1 MNAIANMARLARAGA
16 VIAWS
21 GARVFPEDSKLPP
34 PLALFGRMTAPL
46 RRRKLNGA
54 AEGALTGPGANDAA
68 NPVRLSEALTSLG
81 PSYIKLGQFL
91 ATRDDIIGRDLAAD
105 LATLQDRL
113 PPFPQNEARKTV
125 EDELGAPI
133 DRLFVE
139 FGPPVAA
146 ASIAQVHKAAVRKE
160 DGTLKPL
167 AVKIL
172 RPGIERRFNRDLD
185 AYFFAANMI
194 ERLHAPSRRLRP
206 RAVVDTLAKSV
217 AIEMDLRM
225 EAAAISEM
233 AENSKDDPGF
243 RVPAIDWTRSSRRVL
258 TLEWID
264 GTPISDRAAL
274 EAQGHDL
281 KAIGARLI
289 QTFLRHAMR
298 DGFFHA
304 DLHPG
309 NLFVDAEGRLVAVD
323 FGIMGRLG
331 MKERRF
337 LAEILHGFITRN
349 YRRVAE
355 VHFDAGYV
363 PRRHSVDLFAQA
375 LRAIGEPI
383 FDRPAN
389 EISMAQLLGQL
400 LQYTDVFDMQT
411 RPELLLLQKT
421 MVVVEGVG
429 RSLDPGLNIWVVA
442 EPVVKGWMQDE
453 LGPEAQI
460 EAAAEGAA
468 SVGKLV
474 GEFPRLLGRA
484 ERTAEALSAMA
495 EEGLRLDDH
504 TVERLAEAQSRQSR
518 ANRLALWLGAVA
530 LAVIAL
536 TLLF

>member
-1 MNAIANMARLARAGA
+1 MNAIANMVRLTKAGA

-21 GARVFPEDSKLPP
+21 GARVLPDELRLPP

-46 RRRKLNGA
+46 RKDKANG
-54 AEGALTGPGANDAA
+54 TSHDVANEA
-68 NPVRLSEALTSLG
+68 RLSTALTSLG

-91 ATRDDIIGRDLAAD
+91 ATRDDIIGRELAAD

-113 PPFPQNEARKTV
+113 PPFSQARKAV
-125 EDELGAPI
+125 EDALDAPI
-133 DRLFVE
+133 DTLFAE

-146 ASIAQVHKAAVRKE
+146 ASIAQVHKAHLRE
-160 DGTLKPL
+160 PGGTLKPV
-167 AVKIL
+167 AVKVL
-172 RPGIERRFNRDLD
+172 RPGIEQRFNKDLD
-185 AYFFAANMI
+185 SYFFAARMI
-194 ERLHAPSRRLRP
+194 ERFHPPSRRLRP
-206 RAVVDTLAKSV
+206 QAVVETLAKSV

-233 AENSKDDPGF
+233 AENSRNDEGF
-243 RVPAIDWTRSSRRVL
+243 RVPNVDWSRSARRVL

-264 GTPISDRAAL
+264 GVTISDHETLR
-274 EAQGHDL
+274 AQGHDL
-281 KAIGARLI
+281 KALGARLMR
-289 QTFLRHAMR
+289 TFLRHAMR

-309 NLFVDAEGRLVAVD
+309 NLFIDDQGRIVAVD

-331 MKERRF
+331 LKERRF

-355 VHFDAGYV
+355 VHFEAGYV
-363 PRRHSVDLFAQA
+363 PRRHSVEQFAQA

-383 FDRPAN
+383 MDRPAS

-400 LQYTDVFDMQT
+400 FQYTEVFDMQT

-429 RSLDPGLNIWVVA
+429 RSLDPELNMWVVA
-442 EPVVKGWMQDE
+442 EPVVKDWMQSQF
-453 LGPEAQI
+453 GPEAQF
-460 EAAAEGAA
+460 EAAAEGAV
-468 SVGKLV
+468 SVGKFV
-474 GEFPRLLGRA
+474 TDIPKLLGQA
-484 ERTAEALSAMA
+484 ERTADAFSAFV

-504 TVERLAEAQSRQSR
+504 TVERLAEAQSRKNRASR
-518 ANRLALWLGAVA
+518 IGIWVGAIALALIA
-530 LAVIAL
+530 IAL
-536 TLLF
+536 LF